1 MKIPRR
7 HFLQLATAAA
17 VLPSRVTWAQAYPAR
32 PVRIVVGF
40 APGSS
45 SDVSARL
52 IGKWLS
58 ERLGQQF
65 IVDNRPGAGSNIATQ
80 HVAKSDPDGYTLLFV
95 NTANAVNATLYKDE
109 LNYDFLRD
117 IVSVGGVSHV
127 PAVMEVSNSLP
138 VNSVAEF
145 IAYAKANGGKIN
157 MATNG
162 PGTAQHL
169 YGALFMMMT
178 GIEMVPIHYRGSSQ
192 AITDLIA
199 GRVQIMFDII
209 VSSIGYVRSGQIRA
223 LAVTTEATQEAL
235 PGVPTVG
242 QFVPGYEAAGW
253 QGLGA
258 PRGTPVEIIDKING
272 AVNTALADPAFKAI
286 LTDLGGQPFVS
297 TPTEFGSFMAAQT
310 EKWGKVIQAA
320 NIKPT

>member
-1 MKIPRR
+1 MKFPRR
-7 HFLQLATAAA
+7 HFLKLAAA
-17 VLPSRVTWAQAYPAR
+17 AAMLPSCNSWAQTYSAR

-45 SDVSARL
+45 SDISARL

-80 HVAKSDPDGYTLLFV
+80 HVAKSEPDGYTLLFV

-109 LNYDFLRD
+109 LNYDFLHD
-117 IVSVGGVSHV
+117 IVSVAGVSHV
-127 PAVMEVSNSLP
+127 PAVMAVSNSLP
-138 VNSVAEF
+138 INSAAEF
-145 IAYAKANGGKIN
+145 IAYCKANGGKIN

-178 GIEMVPIHYRGSSQ
+178 GVEMVPVHYRGASQ

-199 GRVQIMFDII
+199 GRVQVMFDII

-223 LAVTTEATQEAL
+223 LAVTTENTQEAL

-258 PRGTPVEIIDKING
+258 PRGTPVEIIDRINR
-272 AVNTALADPAFKAI
+272 AVNAALADPTFKKL

-297 TPTEFGSFMAAQT
+297 TPSEFGTFMVAQT
-310 EKWGKVIQAA
+310 AKWGSVIRAA

>member
-7 HFLQLATAAA
+7 GFLKLAAAAA
-17 VLPSRVTWAQAYPAR
+17 VLPARSAWAQTYPAR

-40 APGSS
+40 AAGSS

-52 IGKWLS
+52 IGKSLS
-58 ERLGQQF
+58 DRLGQQF

-80 HVAKSDPDGYTLLFV
+80 HVAKSDPDGYTLMFV

-117 IVSVGGVSHV
+117 IVPVAGVSHV
-127 PAVMEVSNSLP
+127 PAVMEVSNSFP
-138 VNSVAEF
+138 VNSVPKF

-157 MATNG
+157 MATIG

-178 GIEMVPIHYRGSSQ
+178 GIEMVPVHYRGASQ

-199 GRVQIMFDII
+199 GRVHVMFDII

-223 LAVTTEATQEAL
+223 LAVTTEAAQEAL

-258 PRGTPVEIIDKING
+258 PRGTPAEIIEKINS
-272 AVNTALADPAFKAI
+272 AVNGALADPAFKAL

-297 TPTEFGSFMAAQT
+297 TPVEFGTFMAAQT
-310 EKWGKVIQAA
+310 EKWGKVIRAA
-320 NIKPT
+320 NINRT